1 MMFTQLFGN
10 YLLNKKL
17 VTPQELKDVLNFQK
31 TVHIKLGVMAVNSGF
46 MSADNVN
53 AVHGMQS
60 KVDKKFGE
68 LAIEMGFLDEEK
80 LETLLSTQKSGHLLL
95 GQAMLDKKY
104 MSLEQFEEALNNY
117 KKDYRLTG
125 DQFNL
130 LQNGDVEET
139 INAFYNFEN
148 LAEGELYKN
157 YLSLLVRNI
166 IRFID
171 DDFRL
176 LDISPITSYKYEW
189 IASQEIKGEANLY
202 TCIEAEEKA
211 FISFASKYVKEDYT
225 ENDEYTKSAVG
236 EFLNLVNGLFLVN
249 MSNNNIELE
258 LTPQIV
264 DSEKS
269 LNLLSPALCIPIE
282 FSFGRINFIISGPSP
297 MVV

>member
-17 VTPQELKDVLNFQK
+17 VTPQELKDVLDLQK
-31 TVHIKLGVMAVNSGF
+31 TVHVKLGVMAVNSGF

-53 AVHGMQS
+53 AVHSMQS

-80 LETLLSTQKSGHLLL
+80 LEILLSTQKSGHLLL
-95 GQAMLDKKY
+95 GQAILDKKY
-104 MSLEQFEEALNNY
+104 MTLEQFEEALNNY
-117 KKDYRLTG
+117 KKDFRLTG
-125 DQFNL
+125 EQLNL
-130 LQNGDVEET
+130 LQNGDAEGA
-139 INAFYNFEN
+139 INAFYSFDN
-148 LAEGELYKN
+148 LTEGKLYKN

-166 IRFID
+166 VRFID

-176 LDISPITSYKYEW
+176 LEIIPITSYEYEW
-189 IASQEIKGEANLY
+189 IASQEIKGEVSMY
-202 TCIEAEEKA
+202 TCIEASEKA
-211 FISFASKYVKEDYT
+211 FISFASNYVKENYT

-258 LTPQIV
+258 LTPQAV
-264 DSEKS
+264 DSGKS
-269 LNLLSPALCIPIE
+269 LNMLIHALRVSIE
-282 FSFGRINFIISGPSP
+282 FSFGRINFIISGLNPTI
-297 MVV
+297 V